1 MKANQYPLKNYV
13 MFKDFDSVKEQFY
26 FELTPE
32 QQQYEI
38 VQLKY
43 TVINGKIVKLYIIA
57 SDSTMS
63 EWNLEPLHK

>member
-43 TVINGKIVKLYIIA
+43 TVINDKIVKLYIIA

-63 EWNLEPLHK
+63 EWNLEPLHM

>member
-13 MFKDFDSVKEQFY
+13 MFKDFDGVKEQFY

-38 VQLKY
+38 VQLNY
-43 TVINGKIVKLYIIA
+43 TVIDDKIVKLYIIA
-57 SDSTMS
+57 SDNTMS
-63 EWNLEPLHK
+63 EWNLEPLHM